1 MVLDIDK
8 EAKEEV
14 EVEVLCA
21 VPPMQ
26 VRGRVLF
33 SFTIIYQNL
42 SEMRETLKNPLQPTA
57 IKLLGSHVW

>member
-26 VRGRVLF
+26 VKGARGGDDGGGGGG
-33 SFTIIYQNL
+33 
-42 SEMRETLKNPLQPTA
+42 A
-57 IKLLGSHVW
+57 